1 MRFKSDLVNGTRLC
15 KLSIRPKGFGRVLDA
30 LAERRICMPVTM
42 QLSINFD
49 HVEIAFPACN
59 HVIALPQMFGAV
71 DSAASE

>member
-1 MRFKSDLVNGTRLC
+1 
-15 KLSIRPKGFGRVLDA
+15 
-30 LAERRICMPVTM
+30 MPVTM
-42 QLSINFD
+42 QLAIYFD